1 VRRREIPNA
10 RSGAWTSRTGSGI
23 RSRIVS
29 GLLPSLVPRLR
40 TLLLP
45 MARLGLAG
53 AVMAA
58 LGPFGLYPVPFW
70 TRLLFWI
77 PAVAAVAGL
86 ILGTEALLRRHI
98 GTGWPGPAR
107 AAAAIALAAVPAV
120 LLIQVLLTLVIGM
133 EAPFAP
139 ATLGARYGQILL
151 VGLVLTGFL
160 RVLRERRAAAAP
172 LPADAGI
179 PGAAAAESTAEPAIA
194 VFLRSTAPEL
204 AGAALL
210 ALEAEDHYLRIHTDR
225 GRAMVL
231 MPIGRATEML
241 AAVPGQRVHR
251 SYWVAD
257 AAVDAVERSG
267 ASVTLRLR
275 GGLAVPVSKR
285 LLPVLRQ
292 QGWLDRIAAQQP
304 ADR

>member
-1 VRRREIPNA
+1 MN
-10 RSGAWTSRTGSGI
+10 
-23 RSRIVS
+23 
-29 GLLPSLVPRLR
+29 GLFSSLAPRLR
-40 TLLLP
+40 PLLLP
-45 MARLGLAG
+45 AARLVLAG
-53 AVMAA
+53 VVLAA

-86 ILGTEALLRRHI
+86 IIGAEAALRRHV
-98 GTGWPGPAR
+98 GSAWPGPAR
-107 AAAAIALAAVPAV
+107 WAAAVALAAAPAT
-120 LLIQVLLTLVIGM
+120 LLIQGLLALMIGT
-133 EAPFAP
+133 EAPFAL
-139 ATLGARYGQILL
+139 ATLGSRYGQILL
-151 VGLVLTGFL
+151 VGLVLTGFM

-172 LPADAGI
+172 PPIDAGI
-179 PGAAAAESTAEPAIA
+179 PPAVAEAAAEPAIA

-285 LLPVLRQ
+285 LLPALRQ
-292 QGWLDRIAAQQP
+292 QGWLDRVAAQQP
-304 ADR
+304 ATGTVRS

>member
-1 VRRREIPNA
+1 MN
-10 RSGAWTSRTGSGI
+10 
-23 RSRIVS
+23 
-29 GLLPSLVPRLR
+29 GLLSSLAPRLR
-40 TLLLP
+40 PLLLP
-45 MARLGLAG
+45 AARLVLAG
-53 AVMAA
+53 VVLAA

-86 ILGTEALLRRHI
+86 IIGAEAALRRHV
-98 GTGWPGPAR
+98 GPAWPGPAR
-107 AAAAIALAAVPAV
+107 WAAAIALAAVPAA
-120 LLIQVLLTLVIGM
+120 LLIQGLLALMIGT
-133 EAPFAP
+133 EAPFAL
-139 ATLGARYGQILL
+139 ATLGSRYGQILL
-151 VGLVLTGFL
+151 VGLVLTGFI
-160 RVLRERRAAAAP
+160 RVLRERRAAAP
-172 LPADAGI
+172 PADTGI
-179 PGAAAAESTAEPAIA
+179 PTVAVAESAAEPAIA

-285 LLPVLRQ
+285 LLPTLRQ
-292 QGWLDRIAAQQP
+292 QGWLDRVAAQQP
-304 ADR
+304 AAR

>member
-1 VRRREIPNA
+1 MN
-10 RSGAWTSRTGSGI
+10 
-23 RSRIVS
+23 
-29 GLLPSLVPRLR
+29 GLFPSLAPRLR
-40 TLLLP
+40 PLLLP
-45 MARLGLAG
+45 AARLGLAG

-77 PAVAAVAGL
+77 PAVAVVAGL
-86 ILGTEALLRRHI
+86 IIGAETVLRRHV
-98 GTGWPGPAR
+98 GPDWPGPAR
-107 AAAAIALAAVPAV
+107 WAAAIALAA
-120 LLIQVLLTLVIGM
+120 
-133 EAPFAP
+133 AP
-139 ATLGARYGQILL
+139 ATLLIQGLLALMIGTEVPFALATLGSRYGQILL
-151 VGLVLTGFL
+151 VGLVLTGFM
-160 RVLRERRAAAAP
+160 RVLRERRAAAAS
-172 LPADAGI
+172 LPVDASI
-179 PGAAAAESTAEPAIA
+179 PTTAAAEAAVEPAIT

-292 QGWLDRIAAQQP
+292 QGWLDRVAAQQP
-304 ADR
+304 AAR

>member
-1 VRRREIPNA
+1 MN
-10 RSGAWTSRTGSGI
+10 
-23 RSRIVS
+23 
-29 GLLPSLVPRLR
+29 GLFSSLAPRLR
-40 TLLLP
+40 PLLLP
-45 MARLGLAG
+45 AARLGLAG
-53 AVMAA
+53 AVLAA

-70 TRLLFWI
+70 TRLVFWML
-77 PAVAAVAGL
+77 AVAAVAGL
-86 ILGTEALLRRHI
+86 IIGAEAALRRHI
-98 GTGWPGPAR
+98 GPDWPGPAR
-107 AAAAIALAAVPAV
+107 WAAAIALAALPAT
-120 LLIQVLLTLVIGM
+120 LLVQGLLALMIGA
-133 EAPFAP
+133 EAPFAL
-139 ATLGARYGQILL
+139 ATLGSRYGQILL
-151 VGLVLTGFL
+151 VGLVLTGFM
-160 RVLRERRAAAAP
+160 RVLRERRAAAP
-172 LPADAGI
+172 PADTGI
-179 PGAAAAESTAEPAIA
+179 PTVAAAESAAEPAIA

-285 LLPVLRQ
+285 LLPTLRQ
-292 QGWLDRIAAQQP
+292 QGWLDRVAAQQP
-304 ADR
+304 AAR

>member
-1 VRRREIPNA
+1 MN
-10 RSGAWTSRTGSGI
+10 
-23 RSRIVS
+23 
-29 GLLPSLVPRLR
+29 GLFSSLAPRLR
-40 TLLLP
+40 PLLLP
-45 MARLGLAG
+45 AARLGLAG
-53 AVMAA
+53 VVLAA

-70 TRLLFWI
+70 TRLVFWI

-86 ILGTEALLRRHI
+86 IIGAEAALRRHV
-98 GTGWPGPAR
+98 GPDWPGPAR
-107 AAAAIALAAVPAV
+107 WAAAIALAALPAT
-120 LLIQVLLTLVIGM
+120 LLVQGLLALLVGTT
-133 EAPFAP
+133 EPFAP
-139 ATLGARYGQILL
+139 ETLGLRYAQILL

-160 RVLRERRAAAAP
+160 RLLRERRAVAAAP
-172 LPADAGI
+172 PADAG
-179 PGAAAAESTAEPAIA
+179 PTAAPSVEPAVT

-231 MPIGRATEML
+231 MPIGRAAEML

-275 GGLAVPVSKR
+275 GGLTVPVSKR
-285 LLPVLRQ
+285 LLPALRQ
-292 QGWLDRIAAQQP
+292 QGWLDRVAAQQP
-304 ADR
+304 AAR